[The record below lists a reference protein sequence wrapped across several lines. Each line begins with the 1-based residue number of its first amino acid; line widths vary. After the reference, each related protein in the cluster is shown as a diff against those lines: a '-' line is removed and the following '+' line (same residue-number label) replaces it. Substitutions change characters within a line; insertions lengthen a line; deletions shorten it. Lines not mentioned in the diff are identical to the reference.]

1 MYFDEEHKSLEDKK
15 KEITRRI
22 GSRAR
27 RIRKQKNKTLQDFG
41 QAYNMSVSTLSDYEK
56 GKTLFPATI
65 LPIIADD
72 YNTDMEYF
80 FRLEDQPVY
89 KDNVIKYCTSK
100 LVEGKEFE
108 SALYYMQHLQDKATN
123 NVGAA
128 RLFDLMYIMF
138 RLCGEGQVDYSMII
152 EQFDIILS
160 EDDRRSRYINYA
172 TQYGEMMMKQK
183 NERKQ

>member
-100 LVEGKEFE
+100 LVEGKDFD
-108 SALYYMQHLQDKATN
+108 SALYYMQHLQNKATN
-123 NVGAA
+123 NVGADTM
-128 RLFDLMYIMF
+128 FDLIYILF
-138 RLCGEGQVDYSMII
+138 RLCEEGPVDYNLII

-160 EDDRRSRYINYA
+160 DKNRHSRFISYA
-172 TQYGEMMMKQK
+172 TKYGEMMMKK